1 MEFSAQLL
9 QFLLA
14 GITAGSVYALV
25 AFGLGLIYRTTSILS
40 IAQGEFSMM
49 GAMVA
54 IFLTATAGLPLPLAF
69 LVALVVTSLA
79 GLAMERFS
87 VRPAK
92 GYPTLVIVVMTV
104 GVAMAF
110 EGLVAVTIG
119 RDSYILQPFTG
130 DDPIQFMGAALLPQ
144 ALWVLGVGLL
154 LSVTFWFFFSRTALG
169 IAMRASAENPLG
181 ASLVGIRVDRMVM
194 GAFVLAAAVGAT
206 AGVLIAPIVFTNF
219 LTGLSLTLKGCVAAV
234 LGGINSNVGVI
245 LGGLVLG
252 LLESFVAGIFPSMYR
267 EVITMGLLL
276 ILLCAMPSGLL
287 GERR

>member
-14 GITAGSVYALV
+14 GLTSGSVYALV

-54 IFLTATAGLPLPLAF
+54 IFLTAKAGLPLPLAF

-79 GLAMERFS
+79 GLVMERFS
-87 VRPAK
+87 VRPAR

-110 EGLVAVTIG
+110 EGLVAATIG
-119 RDSYILQPFTG
+119 RDSYILQPFSG
-130 DDPIQFMGAALLPQ
+130 DQPIQFMGAAVLPQ
-144 ALWVLGVGLL
+144 ALWVLGVGIL
-154 LSVTFWFFFSRTALG
+154 LSAAFWFFFSRTALG

-194 GAFVLAAAVGAT
+194 GAFILSAAVGAT

-252 LLESFVAGIFPSMYR
+252 LLESFVAGLFPSMYR

-276 ILLCAMPSGLL
+276 VLLCAMPFGLL
-287 GERR
+287 GERH